1 MRIAILEDDAL
12 QLELIG
18 TWLRSIGHSCR
29 GLATAA
35 AFRKAIGRET
45 YDLFILDWNLPDGSG
60 LDVVRWLRDTL
71 HSDRPILVATA
82 RDDENDLV
90 AALNAGADDYLTK
103 PLRQKETI
111 ARVTALIRRSQ
122 PVPTDTGPEADPF
135 RFDMTRRRIF
145 LYDDE
150 VLLTGKEFALALYLF
165 GNAGRLLSRTHLL
178 ETVWEKH
185 GALTTRTVDTH
196 VSRLRNKLGLGE
208 AVGWRLISVYQVG
221 YRLER
226 TGEREM

>member
-1 MRIAILEDDAL
+1 M
-12 QLELIG
+12 
-18 TWLRSIGHSCR
+18 
-29 GLATAA
+29 
-35 AFRKAIGRET
+35 
-45 YDLFILDWNLPDGSG
+45 
-60 LDVVRWLRDTL
+60 